1 MTNALCQHWSSI
13 KNNEIVFMRFATGIL
28 LILVL
33 NYVSG
38 LVFPWWIIALVGL
51 LVGYLINLTPSKTF
65 LAGFLACFI
74 LWAGIALYTDI
85 SNEHILATRV
95 GALFTLKQPILI
107 VLITG
112 LVGGLI
118 TGMASLTGALL
129 RKSLKRPMT
138 A

>member
-1 MTNALCQHWSSI
+1 
-13 KNNEIVFMRFATGIL
+13 MRFATAIL
-28 LILVL
+28 LMLVL

-51 LVGYLINLTPSKTF
+51 LVGYLINLTPAKTF

-85 SNEHILATRV
+85 ANEHILAGRV
-95 GALFTLKQPILI
+95 GALFTLKQPILM

-112 LVGGLI
+112 LIGGLI